1 MRKDDHHHL
10 HQEHHQF
17 TNHIDKI
24 QDHHLTGNEADP
36 RIKSLEGEM
45 NADQILRV
53 LAQVQVQNQKLN
65 QKDREEVRTGAIEEV
80 KIEDMK
86 RKDQNYLELKMND
99 MPNELQNIQN
109 QVIRHHINLSK
120 ITIKYKKILNK
131 F

>member
-1 MRKDDHHHL
+1 MRNDDRHHL

-17 TNHIDKI
+17 TSHIDKI
-24 QDHHLTGNEADP
+24 QDRHLTGNEADL
-36 RIKSLEGEM
+36 RTKNQEEEEM
-45 NADQILRV
+45 NTGQILRV
-53 LAQVQVQNQKLN
+53 LAQVLVQIQKLN

-86 RKDQNYLELKMND
+86 RKDQNYLELKMKD

-109 QVIRHHINLSK
+109 QVIHHHINLSK
-120 ITIKYKKILNK
+120 IMIKCKD

>member
-1 MRKDDHHHL
+1 MRNGDRHHL

-17 TNHIDKI
+17 TSHIDKI
-24 QDHHLTGNEADP
+24 QDRHLTGNEADL
-36 RIKSLEGEM
+36 RTKNLEEEM
-45 NADQILRV
+45 NAGQILRV
-53 LAQVQVQNQKLN
+53 LAQVQVQIQKLN

-109 QVIRHHINLSK
+109 QVIRHHISLSK
-120 ITIKYKKILNK
+120 ILIKY
-131 F
+131 

>member
-1 MRKDDHHHL
+1 MRNDDRHHL

-17 TNHIDKI
+17 TSHIDKI
-24 QDHHLTGNEADP
+24 QDRHLTGNEADP
-36 RIKSLEGEM
+36 RTKNLEEEM
-45 NADQILRV
+45 SGQILRV

-99 MPNELQNIQN
+99 MLNELQNIQN
-109 QVIRHHINLSK
+109 QVIRHHISLSK
-120 ITIKYKKILNK
+120 IMIKYKD

>member
-1 MRKDDHHHL
+1 MRNDDRHHL

-17 TNHIDKI
+17 TSHIDKI
-24 QDHHLTGNEADP
+24 QDRHLTGNEADL
-36 RIKSLEGEM
+36 RTKNQEEEEM
-45 NADQILRV
+45 NTGQILRV
-53 LAQVQVQNQKLN
+53 LAQVQVQIQKLN

-109 QVIRHHINLSK
+109 QVIHHHINLSK
-120 ITIKYKKILNK
+120 IMIKCKD

>member
-1 MRKDDHHHL
+1 MRNDDRHHL

-17 TNHIDKI
+17 TSHIDKI
-24 QDHHLTGNEADP
+24 QDRHLTGNEADP
-36 RIKSLEGEM
+36 RTKNLEEEM
-45 NADQILRV
+45 SGQILRV

-99 MPNELQNIQN
+99 MLNELQNIQN

-120 ITIKYKKILNK
+120 ITIKYKD

>member
-1 MRKDDHHHL
+1 MRKDDRHHL

-24 QDHHLTGNEADP
+24 QDHHLTGNEADQ
-36 RIKSLEGEM
+36 RIKSLEEEM

-53 LAQVQVQNQKLN
+53 LAQALVQIQKRN

-86 RKDQNYLELKMND
+86 PKDQNYRELKMND
-99 MPNELQNIQN
+99 MPNALRNIQN

-120 ITIKYKKILNK
+120 IIIERKLLIK

>member
-1 MRKDDHHHL
+1 MRNGVRHHL

-17 TNHIDKI
+17 TSHIDKI
-24 QDHHLTGNEADP
+24 QDRRQTGNEAYP
-36 RIKSLEGEM
+36 RIKSLEDEM
-45 NADQILRV
+45 NVLDQTLPV
-53 LAQVQVQNQKLN
+53 LAQVRVQIQKLN
-65 QKDREEVRTGAIEEV
+65 QKDREEVKTGAIEEV

-109 QVIRHHINLSK
+109 QVIHHHINLSK
-120 ITIKYKKILNK
+120 IMIKCKD

>member
-1 MRKDDHHHL
+1 MRNDDRHHL

-17 TNHIDKI
+17 TSHIDKI
-24 QDHHLTGNEADP
+24 QDRRQTGNEAYP
-36 RIKSLEGEM
+36 RIKSLEDEM
-45 NADQILRV
+45 NEIDQILPV
-53 LAQVQVQNQKLN
+53 LAQVQVQIQKLN

-109 QVIRHHINLSK
+109 QVIRHHISLSK
-120 ITIKYKKILNK
+120 ILIKY
-131 F
+131 

>member
-1 MRKDDHHHL
+1 MRNDDRHHL

-17 TNHIDKI
+17 TSHIDKI
-24 QDHHLTGNEADP
+24 QDRHLTGNEADP
-36 RIKSLEGEM
+36 RTKNLEEEM
-45 NADQILRV
+45 SGQILRV
-53 LAQVQVQNQKLN
+53 LAQVQVQIQKLN
-65 QKDREEVRTGAIEEV
+65 QNDREEVRTEAIEEV

-109 QVIRHHINLSK
+109 QVIHHHINLSK
-120 ITIKYKKILNK
+120 IKIKYKD

>member
-1 MRKDDHHHL
+1 MRKDDRHHL

-24 QDHHLTGNEADP
+24 QDRHLTGNEADP
-36 RIKSLEGEM
+36 RIKSLEDEM

-53 LAQVQVQNQKLN
+53 LAQVQVQIQKLN
-65 QKDREEVRTGAIEEV
+65 QNDREEVRTEVIGEV

-86 RKDQNYLELKMND
+86 RKDQNYQELKMND
-99 MPNELQNIQN
+99 MPNALQNIQN

-120 ITIKYKKILNK
+120 IIITKKILNEI
-131 F
+131 

>member
-1 MRKDDHHHL
+1 MRNDDRHHL

-24 QDHHLTGNEADP
+24 QDRRQTGNEAYP
-36 RIKSLEGEM
+36 RIKSLEDEL
-45 NADQILRV
+45 NVDQILPV
-53 LAQVQVQNQKLN
+53 LAQVQVQIQKLN
-65 QKDREEVRTGAIEEV
+65 QKDREEVRTGVIEEV

-109 QVIRHHINLSK
+109 QVIRHHISLSK
-120 ITIKYKKILNK
+120 ILIKY
-131 F
+131 

>member
-1 MRKDDHHHL
+1 MS
-10 HQEHHQF
+10 
-17 TNHIDKI
+17 HIDKI
-24 QDHHLTGNEADP
+24 QDRHLTGNEADP
-36 RIKSLEGEM
+36 RTKNLEEEM
-45 NADQILRV
+45 SGQILRV

-99 MPNELQNIQN
+99 MLNELQNIQN

-120 ITIKYKKILNK
+120 ITIKYKD

>member
-1 MRKDDHHHL
+1 MRNDDRHHL

-17 TNHIDKI
+17 MSHIDKI
-24 QDHHLTGNEADP
+24 QDRHLTGNEVDP
-36 RIKSLEGEM
+36 RTKNLEEEM
-45 NADQILRV
+45 SGQILRV

-86 RKDQNYLELKMND
+86 RKDQNYLELKMKD

-120 ITIKYKKILNK
+120 IIITKKILNK
-131 F
+131 I

>member
-1 MRKDDHHHL
+1 MRNDDRHHL

-17 TNHIDKI
+17 TSHIDKI
-24 QDHHLTGNEADP
+24 QDRHLTGNEADL
-36 RIKSLEGEM
+36 RTKNQEEEEM
-45 NADQILRV
+45 NTGQILRV
-53 LAQVQVQNQKLN
+53 LAQVQVQIQKLN

-86 RKDQNYLELKMND
+86 RKDQNYLELKMKD

-109 QVIRHHINLSK
+109 QVIHHHINLSK
-120 ITIKYKKILNK
+120 IMIKCKD